1 MVQRNLRHQQELIP
15 LGSTEGKGKEFVLK
29 TIEKDSVKN
38 PLPGYI
44 FLLRVDAVYD
54 LACTKVS
61 GIVQEKEYENI
72 VEGGVNDY
80 VQLREKPSSKPNILQ
95 VERYIGERYLDP
107 LPVGKRCE
115 IPLVLYVDR
124 HLDFFVNAP
133 MIFTFSGCTVMSK
146 KYGDLDAEHSGL
158 MTETIQIAYQQVAVE
173 KRANEIVMPLWGF
186 DQSGQKYQ
194 GTGLRRAT
202 YDKNE
207 VRKKDME
214 EMSRK
219 WPRKRSAK
227 T

>member
-1 MVQRNLRHQQELIP
+1 MNKIKRDL
-15 LGSTEGKGKEFVLK
+15 
-29 TIEKDSVKN
+29 VKN
-38 PLPGYI
+38 PLGNNI

-61 GIVQEKEYENI
+61 GIVQEREYENI

-80 VQLREKPSSKPNILQ
+80 VQLREKPSSKPNVLQ
-95 VERYIGERYLDP
+95 IERYIGEKYLDP
-107 LPVGKRCE
+107 LPVGKQCT

-124 HLDFFVNAP
+124 HLDMFVNAP
-133 MIFTFSGCTVMSK
+133 MIFTFSGCTVLSK

-158 MTETIQIAYQQVAVE
+158 MTETIQIAYQQVSVE
-173 KRANEIVMPLWGF
+173 KKANETVLPLWGIDRF
-186 DQSGQKYQ
+186 GKKYQ
-194 GTGLRRAT
+194 GTGMRRAA

-214 EMSRK
+214 QMSRK
-219 WPRKRSAK
+219 WPEKRSAR

>member
-1 MVQRNLRHQQELIP
+1 MTKI
-15 LGSTEGKGKEFVLK
+15 K
-29 TIEKDSVKN
+29 KDSVKN
-38 PLPGYI
+38 PLISNI

-95 VERYIGERYLDP
+95 VERYIGEKYLDP

-115 IPLVLYVDR
+115 IPLVLYVAR
-124 HLDFFVNAP
+124 HLKAFTDAP
-133 MIFTFSGCTVMSK
+133 MTFTFSGCTVLSK

-158 MTETIQIAYQQVAVE
+158 LTETIQIAYQKVAVE
-173 KRANEIVMPLWGF
+173 KKANETIKPLWKF
-186 DQSGQKYQ
+186 DKSGKKY
-194 GTGLRRAT
+194 GGSGLRRAQ

-207 VRKKDME
+207 IRKKEME
-214 EMSRK
+214 GMSRK
-219 WPRKRSAK
+219 WPEKRSAR

>member
-1 MVQRNLRHQQELIP
+1 MTKI
-15 LGSTEGKGKEFVLK
+15 K
-29 TIEKDSVKN
+29 KDSVKN
-38 PLPGYI
+38 PLISNI

-95 VERYIGERYLDP
+95 VERYIGEKYLDP

-115 IPLVLYVDR
+115 IPLVLYVAR
-124 HLDFFVNAP
+124 HLKAFTDAP
-133 MIFTFSGCTVMSK
+133 MTFTFSGCTVLSK

-158 MTETIQIAYQQVAVE
+158 LKETIQIAYQKVAVE
-173 KRANEIVMPLWGF
+173 KKANETIMPLWKF
-186 DQSGQKYQ
+186 DKSGKKYG
-194 GTGLRRAT
+194 GTGLRRAQ

-207 VRKKDME
+207 IRKKEME
-214 EMSRK
+214 GMSRK
-219 WPRKRSAK
+219 WPEKRSAR

>member
-1 MVQRNLRHQQELIP
+1 MTKI
-15 LGSTEGKGKEFVLK
+15 K
-29 TIEKDSVKN
+29 KDSVKN
-38 PLPGYI
+38 PLINNI

-95 VERYIGERYLDP
+95 VERYIGEKYLDP

-115 IPLVLYVDR
+115 IPLVLYVAR
-124 HLDFFVNAP
+124 HLKTFTDAP
-133 MIFTFSGCTVMSK
+133 MKFTFSGCTVLSK

-158 MTETIQIAYQQVAVE
+158 MTETIQIAYQKVAVE
-173 KRANEIVMPLWGF
+173 KKANEIIKPLWKF
-186 DQSGQKYQ
+186 DKSGKKYG
-194 GTGLRRAT
+194 GTGLRSAQ

-207 VRKKDME
+207 IRKKEME

-219 WPRKRSAK
+219 WPEKRSAR

>member
-1 MVQRNLRHQQELIP
+1 MTKI
-15 LGSTEGKGKEFVLK
+15 K
-29 TIEKDSVKN
+29 KDSVKN
-38 PLPGYI
+38 PLISNI

-95 VERYIGERYLDP
+95 VERYIGEKYLDP

-115 IPLVLYVDR
+115 IPLVLYVAR
-124 HLDFFVNAP
+124 HLKAFTDAP
-133 MIFTFSGCTVMSK
+133 MKFTFSGCTVLSK

-158 MTETIQIAYQQVAVE
+158 LTETIQIAYQKVAVE
-173 KRANEIVMPLWGF
+173 KKANETIMPLWKF
-186 DQSGQKYQ
+186 DKSGKKYG
-194 GTGLRRAT
+194 GTGLRRAQ

-207 VRKKDME
+207 IRKKEME
-214 EMSRK
+214 GMSRK
-219 WPRKRSAK
+219 WPEKRSAR

>member
-1 MVQRNLRHQQELIP
+1 MTKI
-15 LGSTEGKGKEFVLK
+15 K
-29 TIEKDSVKN
+29 KDSVKN
-38 PLPGYI
+38 PLISNI

-54 LACTKVS
+54 LACTRVS

-95 VERYIGERYLDP
+95 VERYIGEKYLDP

-115 IPLVLYVDR
+115 IPLVLYVAR
-124 HLDFFVNAP
+124 HLKAFTDAP
-133 MIFTFSGCTVMSK
+133 MTFTFSGCTVLSK

-158 MTETIQIAYQQVAVE
+158 LKETIQIAYQKVAVE
-173 KRANEIVMPLWGF
+173 KKANETIMPLWKF
-186 DQSGQKYQ
+186 DKSGKKYG
-194 GTGLRRAT
+194 GTGLRRAQ

-207 VRKKDME
+207 IRKKEME
-214 EMSRK
+214 GMSRK
-219 WPRKRSAK
+219 WPEKRSAR

>member
-1 MVQRNLRHQQELIP
+1 MTKI
-15 LGSTEGKGKEFVLK
+15 K
-29 TIEKDSVKN
+29 KDSVKN
-38 PLPGYI
+38 PLVNNI

-95 VERYIGERYLDP
+95 VERYIGEKYLDP

-115 IPLVLYVDR
+115 IPLVLYVAR
-124 HLDFFVNAP
+124 HLKSFTDAP
-133 MIFTFSGCTVMSK
+133 MTFTFSGCTVLSK

-158 MTETIQIAYQQVAVE
+158 MTETIQIAYQKVAVE
-173 KRANEIVMPLWGF
+173 KKANEIIKPLWKF
-186 DQSGQKYQ
+186 DKSGKKYG
-194 GTGLRRAT
+194 GTGLRSAQ

-207 VRKKDME
+207 IRKKEME

-219 WPRKRSAK
+219 WPEKRSAR

>member
-1 MVQRNLRHQQELIP
+1 MTKI
-15 LGSTEGKGKEFVLK
+15 K
-29 TIEKDSVKN
+29 KDSVKN
-38 PLPGYI
+38 PLINNI

-80 VQLREKPSSKPNILQ
+80 VQLREKPSSKSNILQ
-95 VERYIGERYLDP
+95 VERYIGEKYLDP

-115 IPLVLYVDR
+115 IPLVLYVAR
-124 HLDFFVNAP
+124 HLKTFTDAP
-133 MIFTFSGCTVMSK
+133 MKFTFSGCTVLSK

-158 MTETIQIAYQQVAVE
+158 MTETIQIAYQKVAVE
-173 KRANEIVMPLWGF
+173 KKANETIMPLWKF
-186 DQSGQKYQ
+186 DKSGKKYG
-194 GTGLRRAT
+194 GTGLRRAQ

-207 VRKKDME
+207 IRKKEME

-219 WPRKRSAK
+219 WPEKRSAR

>member
-1 MVQRNLRHQQELIP
+1 MR
-15 LGSTEGKGKEFVLK
+15 
-29 TIEKDSVKN
+29 TIKRESARN
-38 PLPGYI
+38 PLINNI

-54 LACTKVS
+54 LACTRVS
-61 GIVQEKEYENI
+61 GIVQEREYENI
-72 VEGGVNDY
+72 AEGGVNDY

-124 HLDFFVNAP
+124 HLDLFVNAP
-133 MIFTFSGCTVMSK
+133 MIFTFSGCTVLSK
-146 KYGDLDAEHSGL
+146 KYGDLDAERSGL

-173 KRANEIVMPLWGF
+173 KTPTEIIAPLWEF
-186 DQSGQKYQ
+186 DQSGKKYQ
-194 GTGLRRAT
+194 GKGLRRAA

-207 VRKKDME
+207 VRKRDME

-219 WPRKRSAK
+219 WPQRRSARS
-227 T
+227 

>member
-1 MVQRNLRHQQELIP
+1 MN
-15 LGSTEGKGKEFVLK
+15 
-29 TIEKDSVKN
+29 TIKKDSVTN
-38 PLPGYI
+38 PLINNI

-80 VQLREKPSSKPNILQ
+80 VQLREKPASKPNILQ
-95 VERYIGERYLDP
+95 VERYIGEKYLDP

-124 HLDFFVNAP
+124 HLDQFVDAP
-133 MIFTFSGCTVMSK
+133 MTFTFSGCTVLSK

-158 MTETIQIAYQQVAVE
+158 MTETIQIAYQQVTVVKKE
-173 KRANEIVMPLWGF
+173 NEIIVPLWGF
-186 DQSGQKYQ
+186 DRSGKKYQ
-194 GTGLRRAT
+194 GIGQRHAA

-207 VRKKDME
+207 IRKKRME

-219 WPRKRSAK
+219 WPERRSAK
-227 T
+227 TDRQTKRGG

>member
-1 MVQRNLRHQQELIP
+1 MTKI
-15 LGSTEGKGKEFVLK
+15 K
-29 TIEKDSVKN
+29 KDSVKN
-38 PLPGYI
+38 PLISNI

-95 VERYIGERYLDP
+95 VERYIGEKYLDP

-115 IPLVLYVDR
+115 IPLVLYVAR
-124 HLDFFVNAP
+124 HLKAFTDAP
-133 MIFTFSGCTVMSK
+133 MKFTFSGCTVLSK

-158 MTETIQIAYQQVAVE
+158 LTETIQIAYQKVAVE
-173 KRANEIVMPLWGF
+173 KKANETIKPLWKF
-186 DQSGQKYQ
+186 DKSGKKY
-194 GTGLRRAT
+194 GGSGLRRAQ

-207 VRKKDME
+207 IRKKEME
-214 EMSRK
+214 GMSRK
-219 WPRKRSAK
+219 WPEKRSAR

>member
-1 MVQRNLRHQQELIP
+1 M
-15 LGSTEGKGKEFVLK
+15 K

-173 KRANEIVMPLWGF
+173 KRANEIVMPLWGLTNPDRNIRGRDCAARHMTKTRF
-186 DQSGQKYQ
+186 G
-194 GTGLRRAT
+194 RRT
-202 YDKNE
+202 W
-207 VRKKDME
+207 R
-214 EMSRK
+214 R
-219 WPRKRSAK
+219 
-227 T
+227 

>member
-1 MVQRNLRHQQELIP
+1 MTKI
-15 LGSTEGKGKEFVLK
+15 K
-29 TIEKDSVKN
+29 KDSVKN
-38 PLPGYI
+38 PLINNI

-95 VERYIGERYLDP
+95 VERYIGEKYLDP

-115 IPLVLYVDR
+115 IPLVLYVAR
-124 HLDFFVNAP
+124 HLKTFTDAP
-133 MIFTFSGCTVMSK
+133 MKFTFSGCTVLSK

-158 MTETIQIAYQQVAVE
+158 MTETIQIAYQKVAVE
-173 KRANEIVMPLWGF
+173 KKANEIIKPLWKF
-186 DQSGQKYQ
+186 DKSGKKYG
-194 GTGLRRAT
+194 GTGLRRAQ

-207 VRKKDME
+207 IRKKEME

-219 WPRKRSAK
+219 WPGKRSAR

>member
-1 MVQRNLRHQQELIP
+1 MN
-15 LGSTEGKGKEFVLK
+15 
-29 TIEKDSVKN
+29 TIKRDSVKN
-38 PLPGYI
+38 PLINNI

-133 MIFTFSGCTVMSK
+133 MTFTFSGCTVLGK
-146 KYGDLDAEHSGL
+146 KYGDLDAERSGL
-158 MTETIQIAYQQVAVE
+158 LTETIQIAYQQVAVE
-173 KRANEIVMPLWGF
+173 KKENEMIAPLWGF
-186 DQSGQKYQ
+186 DRSGKKYE
-194 GTGLRRAT
+194 GIGLRRAQ
-202 YDKNE
+202 YDRNE
-207 VRKKDME
+207 IRRKEME
-214 EMSRK
+214 EMGRK
-219 WPRKRSAK
+219 WPGKRSAR

>member
-1 MVQRNLRHQQELIP
+1 MTKI
-15 LGSTEGKGKEFVLK
+15 K
-29 TIEKDSVKN
+29 KDSVKN
-38 PLPGYI
+38 PLINNI

-80 VQLREKPSSKPNILQ
+80 VQLREKPSSKSNILQ
-95 VERYIGERYLDP
+95 VERYIGEKYLDP

-115 IPLVLYVDR
+115 IPLVLYVAR
-124 HLDFFVNAP
+124 HLKTFTDAP
-133 MIFTFSGCTVMSK
+133 MKFTFSGCTVLSK

-158 MTETIQIAYQQVAVE
+158 MTETIQIAYQKVAVE
-173 KRANEIVMPLWGF
+173 KKANEIIKPLWKF
-186 DQSGQKYQ
+186 DKSGKKYG
-194 GTGLRRAT
+194 GTGLRSAQ

-207 VRKKDME
+207 IRKKEME

-219 WPRKRSAK
+219 WPEKRSAR

>member
-1 MVQRNLRHQQELIP
+1 MTKI
-15 LGSTEGKGKEFVLK
+15 K
-29 TIEKDSVKN
+29 KDSVKN
-38 PLPGYI
+38 PLVNNI

-95 VERYIGERYLDP
+95 VERYIGEKYLDP

-115 IPLVLYVDR
+115 IPLVLYVAR
-124 HLDFFVNAP
+124 HLKAFTDAP
-133 MIFTFSGCTVMSK
+133 MTFTFSGCTVLSK

-158 MTETIQIAYQQVAVE
+158 LKETIQIAYQKVAVE
-173 KRANEIVMPLWGF
+173 KKANETIMPLWKF
-186 DQSGQKYQ
+186 DKSGKKYG
-194 GTGLRRAT
+194 GTGLRRAQ

-207 VRKKDME
+207 IRKKEME
-214 EMSRK
+214 GMSRK
-219 WPRKRSAK
+219 WPEKRSAR